1 MTRISKYL
9 RVEKLDLSG
18 LKIKTDT
25 WVVRANDGN
34 SLGEVKWYGP
44 WRQYALLPILGTV
57 FNRDCLT
64 ALAGFLYE
72 ANEQHCKAVKARRA
86 DVVENRKT
94 SEALKELDR

>member
-1 MTRISKYL
+1 MKRINKYL

-18 LKIKTDT
+18 LKLKTDI

-64 ALAGFLYE
+64 ALAGFLHE
-72 ANEQHCKAVKARRA
+72 VNESHRR
-86 DVVENRKT
+86 DVAEVRKT
-94 SEALKELDR
+94 SKALKELDR